1 MGRTIPTY
9 RRMLDRLEAE
19 WKDYAA
25 VLRRHEREAFEA
37 LWSQA
42 RRHAAAATNQAPL
55 EPLDAAVM
63 SVLLEHEL
71 RLARLEREVREL
83 QELREGREVVEGR
96 GTGIGAGTGTTGEPG
111 TAETTGTEATEE
123 TDDDNDPAEAPP
135 P

>member
-1 MGRTIPTY
+1 MTVGRTIPTY

-25 VLRRHEREAFEA
+25 VLRRREREAFEA

-63 SVLLEHEL
+63 SVLLEHEM
-71 RLARLEREVREL
+71 RLARLEREL
-83 QELREGREVVEGR
+83 QELREVREAAE
-96 GTGIGAGTGTTGEPG
+96 GTGKGTGTAGEPG
-111 TAETTGTEATEE
+111 AVEGTGTEATEE
-123 TDDDNDPAEAPP
+123 TDDDNNDPDEAPP